1 MKKLILFL
9 FFWNIVV
16 EITLAQ
22 SGYGKIS
29 GTITDIR
36 GQALLGVAVGLILPS
51 DSSTVKSTI
60 SDENG
65 RFVIQHI
72 PNNTYLLVCSYLGY
86 ETYKTVPLKIDSYHT
101 SIALPMIVMLKKNIL
116 LKEVSVTASKPLI
129 QHKTDRTIVNVDAMG
144 TAAGSN
150 ILEVIDKSP
159 GVMTDVNGDIT
170 LNGKGSVLV
179 LIDERPTYLSAQ
191 ELSGYLGSIPAGV
204 VERIEL
210 ISNPSAR
217 YDAANGAIIN
227 IVLKK
232 NKIEGFNGNLDLGYN
247 QGYYSRINDVLNLN
261 YRKNKVSVFSN
272 LSFNRSRNFN
282 EETLHRSFYNP
293 DKSLESE
300 IVSDKRYSYLS
311 NGLSVRLGTD
321 YFASPK
327 TTIGFLLAGT
337 TRPKNDQQT
346 FSGMQT
352 DSNLRPENTTDG
364 FSDGSY
370 KWKSGGINFNFKH
383 RFDTTGTT
391 LSADLDYIIYKSD
404 GNQTLT
410 DREKYTDSSNYSSHT
425 ILYDLPSQI
434 NIYAVKTDFT
444 HPFNSSSRFDAG
456 LKNSLVRTNNSTN
469 QFNLMGEDFVP
480 YYRNFDHFIY
490 LENINAAYASLSK
503 EWGKWAIQS
512 GLRVENTIAYG
523 HLLGNTEVRDSDF
536 HKSYTHFFPDLYLTY
551 HMDPQ
556 KLQTLTLSYNKRIR
570 RPNYQQ
576 LNPFLLEQDQYTY
589 TAGNPYL
596 LPHLIHNISVKY
608 SFKSIFEITLDY
620 SYINRLIQTLTQG
633 SGDSMITKPENF
645 GTNYSYNLIPY
656 LSLHPVRFWNLQ
668 ISGILFYLVNKGDA
682 FGQMI
687 ENKAISGEVEVNN
700 HFMLGKGWEMELYG
714 FYASEHLGGQSVA
727 DPFWKADASLRKKI
741 SNKAAI
747 RLKVDDIFHTLK
759 LHQTILGLPDQSA
772 SRIGFSDTRV
782 IGLSFDYKFGNQGST
797 KKRNHTNGGAEDE
810 KSRVD

>member
-1 MKKLILFL
+1 MKRLILFL

-22 SGYGKIS
+22 SGYGKIN
-29 GTITDIR
+29 GTITDIH

-72 PNNTYLLVCSYLGY
+72 PNNTYLLVYSYLGY

-150 ILEVIDKSP
+150 ILEVIGKSP
-159 GVMTDVNGDIT
+159 GVMIDVNGDIT

-191 ELSGYLGSIPAGV
+191 ELSGYLSSIPAGV

-210 ISNPSAR
+210 IGNPSAR

-247 QGYYSRINDVLNLN
+247 QGYYSRTNDALNLN

-410 DREKYTDSSNYSSHT
+410 DREKYTDSSDYSSHT
-425 ILYDLPSQI
+425 LLYDLPSQI

-444 HPFNSSSRFDAG
+444 HPF
-456 LKNSLVRTNNSTN
+456 
-469 QFNLMGEDFVP
+469 
-480 YYRNFDHFIY
+480 
-490 LENINAAYASLSK
+490 
-503 EWGKWAIQS
+503 
-512 GLRVENTIAYG
+512 
-523 HLLGNTEVRDSDF
+523 
-536 HKSYTHFFPDLYLTY
+536 
-551 HMDPQ
+551 
-556 KLQTLTLSYNKRIR
+556 
-570 RPNYQQ
+570 
-576 LNPFLLEQDQYTY
+576 
-589 TAGNPYL
+589 
-596 LPHLIHNISVKY
+596 
-608 SFKSIFEITLDY
+608 
-620 SYINRLIQTLTQG
+620 
-633 SGDSMITKPENF
+633 
-645 GTNYSYNLIPY
+645 
-656 LSLHPVRFWNLQ
+656 
-668 ISGILFYLVNKGDA
+668 
-682 FGQMI
+682 
-687 ENKAISGEVEVNN
+687 
-700 HFMLGKGWEMELYG
+700 
-714 FYASEHLGGQSVA
+714 
-727 DPFWKADASLRKKI
+727 
-741 SNKAAI
+741 
-747 RLKVDDIFHTLK
+747 
-759 LHQTILGLPDQSA
+759 
-772 SRIGFSDTRV
+772 
-782 IGLSFDYKFGNQGST
+782 
-797 KKRNHTNGGAEDE
+797 
-810 KSRVD
+810 